1 MKRRKLRQQKVK
13 KAPFKREEFVGTV
26 SMTREGYGFVEIP
39 GQENDIFV
47 SAPKLRG
54 ALNGDTVKVVTT
66 KAKGIGPDGK
76 PKRIEGEVLFI
87 LERSKLPHIGI
98 LQVTRSEAWVIME
111 SRVMPYDIRIPIE
124 DLDQWFPDT
133 PESPR
138 DPKKISGFK
147 VAAIVK
153 DWPRRAMAPIG
164 ELIDILGV
172 PGENDTEMHSIL
184 AEFGLPYR
192 FEPNVEEAANAI
204 SAEITAAEISRRRDF
219 REVTTFTIDP
229 ADAKD
234 FDDAISYQIL
244 PSGNAEVGVHI
255 ADVTH
260 YVRPGSLIDKVA
272 FERGTSVY
280 LVDRTV
286 PMLPEKLSNNLCSLR
301 PQEDKLCFS
310 AVFEMDEKGNVVNEW
325 FGRSVINSNVRLD
338 YDEAQQTIET
348 GEGVLASEILAVHK
362 LAEILRAKRFKAGAI
377 NFERPEM
384 KVQID
389 ETGKPIGVYEKIGK
403 EANWLIE
410 EFMLLANRRVAQFI
424 GKPAGRGAKAKTFV
438 YRVHEDPNPE
448 KIEALRKFV
457 HLFGYNLPGGEA
469 KAAPKKGKEKAASEK
484 KAAPPKGLSK
494 EGKGIAAALNTLLGK
509 VKGSPEE
516 NAIEMMALRSMARA
530 RYTTDNYGHYGLAF
544 DYYTHFTS
552 PIRRYPDMM
561 VHRLLAMYL
570 DQEPSQ
576 NKDEYEGMCKHS
588 SEREQIAT
596 DAERASIKYKL
607 VEFMQDKVGQIFDG
621 SISGLTEWG
630 MYVEIEPTKIEGMV
644 PLREIRTDYFIFDEE
659 NYQLIGKGTG
669 RRYTLGDKVKVRV
682 VRASLEQKIIDYQ
695 LISEEVTE

>member
-1 MKRRKLRQQKVK
+1 MKRRKLRQPKVK
-13 KAPFKREEFVGTV
+13 KPAFKREELVGTV
-26 SMTREGYGFVEIP
+26 SMTREGYAFIEIP
-39 GQENDIFV
+39 GQDNDIFV

-87 LERSKLPHIGI
+87 IERSRLPHIGI

-138 DPKKISGFK
+138 DPKKISGLK

-164 ELIDILGV
+164 EIIDVLGV

-204 SAEITAAEISRRRDF
+204 STEITAAEISRRRDF

-234 FDDAISYQIL
+234 FDDAISYQVL
-244 PSGNAEVGVHI
+244 PSGNVEIGVHI

-260 YVRPGSLIDKVA
+260 YVKPGSLIDKVA

-325 FGRSVINSNVRLD
+325 FGRTVINSNVRLN
-338 YDEAQQTIET
+338 YEEAQQTIET
-348 GEGVLASEILAVHK
+348 GEGILATEILAVHK

-384 KVQID
+384 KVQVD
-389 ETGKPIGVYEKIGK
+389 ENGKPVGVYEKIGK

-424 GKPAGRGAKAKTFV
+424 GKPKGRGAKVKTFV

-457 HLFGYNLPGGEA
+457 HLFGYNLPVGEM
-469 KAAPKKGKEKAASEK
+469 KPAPKKGKEKAAPEK
-484 KAAPPKGLSK
+484 KAATPKGLSK
-494 EGKGIAAALNTLLGK
+494 EGKNIAGALNALLGK

-516 NAIEMMALRSMARA
+516 NAIELMALRSMARA

-644 PLREIRTDYFIFDEE
+644 PLREIHTDYFIFDEE

-669 RRYTLGDKVKVRV
+669 KRYTLGDKVKVRV

-695 LISEEVTE
+695 LITD

>member
-1 MKRRKLRQQKVK
+1 MKRRKLRQPKVK
-13 KAPFKREEFVGTV
+13 KPAFKREELVGTV
-26 SMTREGYGFVEIP
+26 SMTREGYAFIEIP
-39 GQENDIFV
+39 GQDNDIFV

-87 LERSKLPHIGI
+87 IERSRLPHIGI

-124 DLDQWFPDT
+124 DLDQWFQDT
-133 PESPR
+133 PDSPR
-138 DPKKISGFK
+138 DPKKISGLK

-164 ELIDILGV
+164 EIIDVLGV

-204 SAEITAAEISRRRDF
+204 STEITAAEISRRRDF

-234 FDDAISYQIL
+234 FDDAISYQVL
-244 PSGNAEVGVHI
+244 PSGNVEIGVHI

-260 YVRPGSLIDKVA
+260 YVKPGSLIDKVA

-325 FGRSVINSNVRLD
+325 FGRTVINSNVRLN
-338 YDEAQQTIET
+338 YEEAQQTIET
-348 GEGVLASEILAVHK
+348 GEGILATEILAVHK

-424 GKPAGRGAKAKTFV
+424 GKPKGRGAKVKTFV

-457 HLFGYNLPGGEA
+457 HLFGYNLPVGEM
-469 KAAPKKGKEKAASEK
+469 KAAPKKGKEKSAPEK
-484 KAAPPKGLSK
+484 KAATPKGLSK
-494 EGKGIAAALNTLLGK
+494 EGKNIAGALNALLGK

-516 NAIEMMALRSMARA
+516 NAIELMALRSMARA

-644 PLREIRTDYFIFDEE
+644 PLREIHTDYFIFDEE

-669 RRYTLGDKVKVRV
+669 KRYTLGDKVKVRV

-695 LISEEVTE
+695 LITD

>member
-1 MKRRKLRQQKVK
+1 MKRRKLRQPKVK
-13 KAPFKREEFVGTV
+13 KPAFKREELVGTV
-26 SMTREGYGFVEIP
+26 SMTREGYAFIEIP
-39 GQENDIFV
+39 GQDNDIFV

-87 LERSKLPHIGI
+87 IERSRLPHIGI

-133 PESPR
+133 PDSPR
-138 DPKKISGFK
+138 DPKKISGLK

-164 ELIDILGV
+164 EIIDVLGV

-204 SAEITAAEISRRRDF
+204 STEITAAEISRRRDF

-234 FDDAISYQIL
+234 FDDAISYQVL
-244 PSGNAEVGVHI
+244 PSGNVEIGVHI

-260 YVRPGSLIDKVA
+260 YVKPGSLIDKVA

-325 FGRSVINSNVRLD
+325 FGRTVINSNVRLN
-338 YDEAQQTIET
+338 YEEAQQTIET
-348 GEGVLASEILAVHK
+348 GEGILATEILAVHK

-384 KVQID
+384 KVQVD
-389 ETGKPIGVYEKIGK
+389 ENGKPVGVYEKIGK

-424 GKPAGRGAKAKTFV
+424 GKPKGRGTKVKTFV

-457 HLFGYNLPGGEA
+457 HLFGYNLPVGEM
-469 KAAPKKGKEKAASEK
+469 KTAPKKGKEKAAPEK
-484 KAAPPKGLSK
+484 KAATPKGLSK
-494 EGKGIAAALNTLLGK
+494 EGKNIAGALNALLGK

-516 NAIEMMALRSMARA
+516 NAIELMALRSMARA

-644 PLREIRTDYFIFDEE
+644 PLREIHTDYFIFDEE

-669 RRYTLGDKVKVRV
+669 KRYTLGDKVKVRV

-695 LISEEVTE
+695 LITD

>member
-1 MKRRKLRQQKVK
+1 MKRRKLRQPKVK
-13 KAPFKREEFVGTV
+13 KPAFKREELVGTV
-26 SMTREGYGFVEIP
+26 SMTREGYAFIEIP
-39 GQENDIFV
+39 GQDNDIFV

-87 LERSKLPHIGI
+87 IERSRLPHIGI

-111 SRVMPYDIRIPIE
+111 SRVMPYDIRIPVE

-138 DPKKISGFK
+138 DPKKISGLK

-164 ELIDILGV
+164 EIIDVLGV

-204 SAEITAAEISRRRDF
+204 STEITAAEISRRRDF

-234 FDDAISYQIL
+234 FDDAISYQVL
-244 PSGNAEVGVHI
+244 PSGNVEIGVHI

-260 YVRPGSLIDKVA
+260 YVKPGSLIDKVA

-325 FGRSVINSNVRLD
+325 FGRTVINSNVRLN
-338 YDEAQQTIET
+338 YEEAQQTIET
-348 GEGVLASEILAVHK
+348 GEGVLATEILAVHR
-362 LAEILRAKRFKAGAI
+362 LAEILRARRFKAGAI

-384 KVQID
+384 KVEID
-389 ETGKPIGVYEKIGK
+389 EAGKPVGVYEKIGK

-424 GKPAGRGAKAKTFV
+424 GKPKGRGAKVKTFV

-457 HLFGYNLPGGEA
+457 HLFGYNLPVGEM
-469 KAAPKKGKEKAASEK
+469 KAAPKKGKEKAAPEK
-484 KAAPPKGLSK
+484 KAATPKGLSK
-494 EGKGIAAALNTLLGK
+494 EGKNIAGALNALLGK

-516 NAIEMMALRSMARA
+516 NAIELMALRSMARA

-644 PLREIRTDYFIFDEE
+644 PLREIHTDYFIFDEE

-669 RRYTLGDKVKVRV
+669 KRYTLGDKVKVRV

-695 LISEEVTE
+695 LVTD

>member
-13 KAPFKREEFVGTV
+13 KAPFKREELVGTV
-26 SMTREGYGFVEIP
+26 SMTREGYAFIEIP
-39 GQENDIFV
+39 GQDNDIFV

-87 LERSKLPHIGI
+87 IERSRLPHIGI

-138 DPKKISGFK
+138 DPKKISGLK

-164 ELIDILGV
+164 EIIDVLGV

-204 SAEITAAEISRRRDF
+204 STEITAAEISRRRDF

-234 FDDAISYQIL
+234 FDDAISYQVL
-244 PSGNAEVGVHI
+244 PSGNVEIGVHI

-260 YVRPGSLIDKVA
+260 YVKPGSLIDKVA

-325 FGRSVINSNVRLD
+325 FGRTVINSNVRLN
-338 YDEAQQTIET
+338 YEEAQQTIET
-348 GEGVLASEILAVHK
+348 GEGILATEILAVHK

-424 GKPAGRGAKAKTFV
+424 GKPKGRGAKVKTFV

-457 HLFGYNLPGGEA
+457 HLFGYNLPVGEM
-469 KAAPKKGKEKAASEK
+469 KAAPKKGKEKAAPEK
-484 KAAPPKGLSK
+484 KAATPKGLSK
-494 EGKGIAAALNTLLGK
+494 EGKNIAGALNALLGK

-516 NAIEMMALRSMARA
+516 NAIELMALRSMARA

-669 RRYTLGDKVKVRV
+669 KRYTLGDKVKVRV

-695 LISEEVTE
+695 LITD

>member
-1 MKRRKLRQQKVK
+1 MKRRKLRQPKVK
-13 KAPFKREEFVGTV
+13 KPAFKREELVGTV
-26 SMTREGYGFVEIP
+26 SMTREGYAFIEIP
-39 GQENDIFV
+39 GQDNDIFV

-66 KAKGIGPDGK
+66 KAKGIGSDGK

-87 LERSKLPHIGI
+87 IERSRLPHIGI

-133 PESPR
+133 PDSPR
-138 DPKKISGFK
+138 DPKKISGLK

-164 ELIDILGV
+164 EIIDVLGV

-204 SAEITAAEISRRRDF
+204 STEITAAEISRRRDF

-234 FDDAISYQIL
+234 FDDAISYQVL
-244 PSGNAEVGVHI
+244 PSGNMEIGVHI

-260 YVRPGSLIDKVA
+260 YVKPGSLIDKVA

-325 FGRSVINSNVRLD
+325 FGRTVINSNVRLN
-338 YDEAQQTIET
+338 YEEAQQTIET
-348 GEGVLASEILAVHK
+348 GEGILATEILAVHK

-384 KVQID
+384 KVQVD
-389 ETGKPIGVYEKIGK
+389 ENGKPVGVYEKIGK

-424 GKPAGRGAKAKTFV
+424 GKPKGRGAKVKTFV

-457 HLFGYNLPGGEA
+457 HLFGYNLPVGEM
-469 KAAPKKGKEKAASEK
+469 KTAPKKGKEKSAPEK
-484 KAAPPKGLSK
+484 KAATPKGLSK
-494 EGKGIAAALNTLLGK
+494 EGKNIAGALNALLGK

-516 NAIEMMALRSMARA
+516 NAIELMALRSMARA

-644 PLREIRTDYFIFDEE
+644 PLREIHTDYFIFDEE

-669 RRYTLGDKVKVRV
+669 KRYTLGDKVKVRV

-695 LISEEVTE
+695 LISD

>member
-1 MKRRKLRQQKVK
+1 MKRRKLRQPKVK
-13 KAPFKREEFVGTV
+13 KPAFKREELVGTV
-26 SMTREGYGFVEIP
+26 SMTREGYAFIEIP
-39 GQENDIFV
+39 GQDNDIFV

-87 LERSKLPHIGI
+87 IERSRLPHIGI

-138 DPKKISGFK
+138 DPKKISGLK

-164 ELIDILGV
+164 EIIDVLGV

-204 SAEITAAEISRRRDF
+204 STEITAAEISRRRDF

-234 FDDAISYQIL
+234 FDDAISYQVL
-244 PSGNAEVGVHI
+244 PSGNVEIGVHI

-260 YVRPGSLIDKVA
+260 YVKPGSLIDKVA

-325 FGRSVINSNVRLD
+325 FGRTVINSNVRLN
-338 YDEAQQTIET
+338 YEEAQQTIET
-348 GEGVLASEILAVHK
+348 GEGILATEILAVHK

-384 KVQID
+384 KVEID

-424 GKPAGRGAKAKTFV
+424 GKPKGRGAKVKTFV

-457 HLFGYNLPGGEA
+457 HLFGYNLPVGEM
-469 KAAPKKGKEKAASEK
+469 KAAPKKGKEKAAPEK
-484 KAAPPKGLSK
+484 KAATPKGLSK
-494 EGKGIAAALNTLLGK
+494 EGKNIAGALNALLGK

-516 NAIEMMALRSMARA
+516 NAIELMALRSMARA

-576 NKDEYEGMCKHS
+576 NKDEFEGMCKHS

-669 RRYTLGDKVKVRV
+669 KRYTLGDKVKVRV

-695 LISEEVTE
+695 LITD

>member
-1 MKRRKLRQQKVK
+1 MKRRKLRQPKVK
-13 KAPFKREEFVGTV
+13 KPAFKREELVGTV
-26 SMTREGYGFVEIP
+26 SMTREGYAFIEIP
-39 GQENDIFV
+39 GQDNDIFV

-87 LERSKLPHIGI
+87 IERSRLPHIGI

-133 PESPR
+133 PDSPR
-138 DPKKISGFK
+138 DPKKISGLK

-164 ELIDILGV
+164 EIIDVLGV

-204 SAEITAAEISRRRDF
+204 STEITAAEISRRRDF

-234 FDDAISYQIL
+234 FDDAISYQVL
-244 PSGNAEVGVHI
+244 PSGNVEIGVHI

-260 YVRPGSLIDKVA
+260 YVKPGSLIDKVA

-325 FGRSVINSNVRLD
+325 FGRTVINSNVRLN
-338 YDEAQQTIET
+338 YEEAQQTIET
-348 GEGVLASEILAVHK
+348 GEGILATEILAVHK

-384 KVQID
+384 KVQVD
-389 ETGKPIGVYEKIGK
+389 ENGKPVGVYEKIGK

-424 GKPAGRGAKAKTFV
+424 GKPKGRGAKVKTFV

-457 HLFGYNLPGGEA
+457 HLFGYNLPVGEM
-469 KAAPKKGKEKAASEK
+469 KATPKKGKEKADPEK
-484 KAAPPKGLSK
+484 KAATPKGLSK
-494 EGKGIAAALNTLLGK
+494 EGKNIAGALNALLGT

-516 NAIEMMALRSMARA
+516 NAIELMALRSMARA

-644 PLREIRTDYFIFDEE
+644 PLREIHTDYFIFDEE

-669 RRYTLGDKVKVRV
+669 KRYTLGDKVKVRV
-682 VRASLEQKIIDYQ
+682 VRASLEPKIIDSQ
-695 LISEEVTE
+695 LITE

>member
-1 MKRRKLRQQKVK
+1 MKRRKLRQPKVK
-13 KAPFKREEFVGTV
+13 KPAFKREELVGTV
-26 SMTREGYGFVEIP
+26 SMTREGYAFIEIP
-39 GQENDIFV
+39 GQDNDIFV

-87 LERSKLPHIGI
+87 IERSRLPHIGI

-111 SRVMPYDIRIPIE
+111 SRVMPYDIRIPVE

-138 DPKKISGFK
+138 DPKKISGLK

-164 ELIDILGV
+164 EIIDVLGV

-204 SAEITAAEISRRRDF
+204 STEITAAEISRRRDF

-234 FDDAISYQIL
+234 FDDAISYQVL
-244 PSGNAEVGVHI
+244 PSGNVEIGVHI

-260 YVRPGSLIDKVA
+260 YVKPGSLIDKVA

-325 FGRSVINSNVRLD
+325 FGRTVINSNVRLN
-338 YDEAQQTIET
+338 YEEAQQTIET
-348 GEGVLASEILAVHK
+348 GEGILATEILAVHK

-384 KVQID
+384 KVEID

-424 GKPAGRGAKAKTFV
+424 GKPKGRGAKVKTFV

-457 HLFGYNLPGGEA
+457 HLFGYNLPVGEM
-469 KAAPKKGKEKAASEK
+469 KTAPKKGKEKSAPEK
-484 KAAPPKGLSK
+484 KAATPKGLSK
-494 EGKGIAAALNTLLGK
+494 EGKNIAGALNALLGK

-516 NAIEMMALRSMARA
+516 NAIELMALRSMARA

-607 VEFMQDKVGQIFDG
+607 VEFMQDKVGEIFDG

-669 RRYTLGDKVKVRV
+669 KRYTLGDKVKVRV

-695 LISEEVTE
+695 LITD

>member
-1 MKRRKLRQQKVK
+1 MKRRKLRQPKVK
-13 KAPFKREEFVGTV
+13 KPAFKREELIGTV
-26 SMTREGYGFVEIP
+26 SMTREGYAFIEIP
-39 GQENDIFV
+39 GQDNDIFV

-87 LERSKLPHIGI
+87 IERSRLPHIGI

-138 DPKKISGFK
+138 DPKKISGLK
-147 VAAIVK
+147 VAAVVK

-164 ELIDILGV
+164 EIIDVLGV

-204 SAEITAAEISRRRDF
+204 STEITAAEISRRRDF

-234 FDDAISYQIL
+234 FDDAISYQVL
-244 PSGNAEVGVHI
+244 PSGNVEIGVHI

-260 YVRPGSLIDKVA
+260 YVKPGSLIDKVA

-325 FGRSVINSNVRLD
+325 FGRTVINSNVRLN
-338 YDEAQQTIET
+338 YEEAQQTIET
-348 GEGVLASEILAVHK
+348 GEGILATEILAVHK

-424 GKPAGRGAKAKTFV
+424 GKPKGRGAKVKTFV

-457 HLFGYNLPGGEA
+457 HLFGYNLPVGEM
-469 KAAPKKGKEKAASEK
+469 KAAPKKGKEKAAPEK

-494 EGKGIAAALNTLLGK
+494 EGKNIAGALNALLGK

-516 NAIEMMALRSMARA
+516 NAIELMALRSMARA

-644 PLREIRTDYFIFDEE
+644 PLREIHTDYFIFDEE

-669 RRYTLGDKVKVRV
+669 KRYTLGDKVKVRV

-695 LISEEVTE
+695 LITD

>member
-1 MKRRKLRQQKVK
+1 MKRRKLRQPKVK
-13 KAPFKREEFVGTV
+13 KPAFKREELVGTV
-26 SMTREGYGFVEIP
+26 SMTREGYAFIEIP
-39 GQENDIFV
+39 GQDNDIFV

-87 LERSKLPHIGI
+87 IERSRLPHIGI

-138 DPKKISGFK
+138 DPKKISGLK

-164 ELIDILGV
+164 EIIDVLGV

-204 SAEITAAEISRRRDF
+204 STEITAAEISRRRDF

-234 FDDAISYQIL
+234 FDDAISYQVL
-244 PSGNAEVGVHI
+244 PSGNVEIGVHI

-260 YVRPGSLIDKVA
+260 YVKPGSLIDKVA

-325 FGRSVINSNVRLD
+325 FGRTVINSNVRLN
-338 YDEAQQTIET
+338 YEEAQQTIET
-348 GEGVLASEILAVHK
+348 GEGILATEILAVHK
-362 LAEILRAKRFKAGAI
+362 HAEILRAKRFKAGAI

-384 KVQID
+384 KVQVD
-389 ETGKPIGVYEKIGK
+389 ENGKPVGVYEKIGK

-424 GKPAGRGAKAKTFV
+424 GKPKGRGAKVKTFV

-457 HLFGYNLPGGEA
+457 HLFGYNLPVGEM
-469 KAAPKKGKEKAASEK
+469 KATPKKGKEKAAPEK
-484 KAAPPKGLSK
+484 KAATPKGLSK
-494 EGKGIAAALNTLLGK
+494 EGKNIAGALNALLGK

-516 NAIEMMALRSMARA
+516 NAIELMALRSMARA

-644 PLREIRTDYFIFDEE
+644 PLREIHTDYFIFDEE

-669 RRYTLGDKVKVRV
+669 KRYTLGDKVKVRV

-695 LISEEVTE
+695 LITD

>member
-1 MKRRKLRQQKVK
+1 MKRRKLRQPKVK
-13 KAPFKREEFVGTV
+13 KPAFKREELVGTV
-26 SMTREGYGFVEIP
+26 SMTREGYAFIEIP
-39 GQENDIFV
+39 GQDNDIFV

-87 LERSKLPHIGI
+87 IERSRLPHIGI

-133 PESPR
+133 PDSPR
-138 DPKKISGFK
+138 DPKKISGLK

-164 ELIDILGV
+164 EIIDVLGV

-204 SAEITAAEISRRRDF
+204 STEITAAEISRRRDF

-234 FDDAISYQIL
+234 FDDAISYQVL
-244 PSGNAEVGVHI
+244 PSGNVEIGVHI

-260 YVRPGSLIDKVA
+260 YVKPGSLIDKVA

-325 FGRSVINSNVRLD
+325 FGRTVINSNVRLN
-338 YDEAQQTIET
+338 YEEAQQTIET
-348 GEGVLASEILAVHK
+348 GEGILATEILAVHK

-424 GKPAGRGAKAKTFV
+424 GKPKGRGAKVKTFV

-457 HLFGYNLPGGEA
+457 HLFGYNLPVGEM
-469 KAAPKKGKEKAASEK
+469 KAAPKKGKEKAAPEK

-494 EGKGIAAALNTLLGK
+494 EGKNIAGALNALLGK

-516 NAIEMMALRSMARA
+516 NAIELMALRSMARA

-576 NKDEYEGMCKHS
+576 NKDEFEGMCKHS

-644 PLREIRTDYFIFDEE
+644 PLREIRSDYFIFDEE

-669 RRYTLGDKVKVRV
+669 KRYTLGDKVKVRV

-695 LISEEVTE
+695 LITD

>member
-1 MKRRKLRQQKVK
+1 MKRRKLRQPKVK
-13 KAPFKREEFVGTV
+13 KPAFKREELVGTV
-26 SMTREGYGFVEIP
+26 SMTREGYAFIEIP
-39 GQENDIFV
+39 GQDNDIFV

-87 LERSKLPHIGI
+87 IERSRLPHIGI

-133 PESPR
+133 PDSPR
-138 DPKKISGFK
+138 DPKKISGLK

-164 ELIDILGV
+164 EIIDVLGV

-204 SAEITAAEISRRRDF
+204 STEITAAEISRRRDF

-234 FDDAISYQIL
+234 FDDAISYQVL
-244 PSGNAEVGVHI
+244 PSGNVEIGVHI

-260 YVRPGSLIDKVA
+260 YVKPGSLIDKVA

-325 FGRSVINSNVRLD
+325 FGRTVINSNVRLN
-338 YDEAQQTIET
+338 YEEAQQTIET
-348 GEGVLASEILAVHK
+348 GEGILATEILAVHK

-384 KVQID
+384 KVQVD
-389 ETGKPIGVYEKIGK
+389 ENGKPVGVYEKIGK

-424 GKPAGRGAKAKTFV
+424 GKPKGRGAKVKTFV

-457 HLFGYNLPGGEA
+457 HLFGYNLPVGEM
-469 KAAPKKGKEKAASEK
+469 KAAPKKGKEKAAPEK
-484 KAAPPKGLSK
+484 KAATPKGLSK
-494 EGKGIAAALNTLLGK
+494 EGKNIAGALNALLGK

-516 NAIEMMALRSMARA
+516 NAIELMALRSMARA

-644 PLREIRTDYFIFDEE
+644 PLREIHTDYFIFDEE

-669 RRYTLGDKVKVRV
+669 KRYTLGDKVKVRV

-695 LISEEVTE
+695 LITD

>member
-66 KAKGIGPDGK
+66 KAKGVGPDGK

-111 SRVMPYDIRIPIE
+111 SRVMPYDIKIPIN
-124 DLDQWFPDT
+124 DLDKWFPDT
-133 PESPR
+133 EENPR
-138 DPKKISGFK
+138 DPKKISGLK
-147 VAAIVK
+147 VAVIVK

-192 FEPNVEEAANAI
+192 FEANVEEAANAI
-204 SAEITAAEISRRRDF
+204 STEITAAEISRRRDF

-244 PSGNAEVGVHI
+244 PSGNVEVGVHI

-260 YVRPGSLIDKVA
+260 YVRPGSIIDKVA

-310 AVFEMDEKGNVVNEW
+310 AVFELDEKANIINEW
-325 FGRSVINSNVRLD
+325 FGRTVINSNVRLD

-348 GEGVLASEILAVHK
+348 GEGVLATEILAVHK

-469 KAAPKKGKEKAASEK
+469 RTVPKKGKEKAASEK

-570 DQEPSQ
+570 DEQPSQ

-607 VEFMQDKVGQIFDG
+607 VEFMQDKVGQIFEG

-659 NYQLIGKGTG
+659 NYRLVGKGTG
-669 RRYTLGDKVKVRV
+669 KQYTLGDKVKVRV

>member
-1 MKRRKLRQQKVK
+1 MKRRKLRQPKVK
-13 KAPFKREEFVGTV
+13 KPAFKREELVGTV
-26 SMTREGYGFVEIP
+26 SMTREGYAFIEIP
-39 GQENDIFV
+39 GQDNDIFV

-87 LERSKLPHIGI
+87 IERSRLPHIGI

-133 PESPR
+133 PDSPR
-138 DPKKISGFK
+138 DPKKISGLK

-164 ELIDILGV
+164 EIIDVLGV

-204 SAEITAAEISRRRDF
+204 STEITAAEISRRRDF

-234 FDDAISYQIL
+234 FDDAISYQVL
-244 PSGNAEVGVHI
+244 PSGNMEIGVHI

-260 YVRPGSLIDKVA
+260 YVKPGSLIDKVA

-325 FGRSVINSNVRLD
+325 FGRTVINSNVRLN
-338 YDEAQQTIET
+338 YEEAQQTIET
-348 GEGVLASEILAVHK
+348 GEGILATEILAVHK

-384 KVQID
+384 KVQVD
-389 ETGKPIGVYEKIGK
+389 ENGKPVGVYEKIGK

-424 GKPAGRGAKAKTFV
+424 GKPKGRGAKVKTFV

-457 HLFGYNLPGGEA
+457 HLFGYNLPVGEM
-469 KAAPKKGKEKAASEK
+469 KTAPKKGKEKSAPEK
-484 KAAPPKGLSK
+484 KAATPKGLSK
-494 EGKGIAAALNTLLGK
+494 EGKNIAGALNALLGK

-516 NAIEMMALRSMARA
+516 NAIELMALRSMARA

-644 PLREIRTDYFIFDEE
+644 PLREIHTDYFIFDEE

-669 RRYTLGDKVKVRV
+669 KRYTLGDKVKVRV

-695 LISEEVTE
+695 LISD

>member
-1 MKRRKLRQQKVK
+1 MKRRKLRQPKVK
-13 KAPFKREEFVGTV
+13 KPAFKREELVGTV
-26 SMTREGYGFVEIP
+26 SMTREGYAFIEIP
-39 GQENDIFV
+39 GQDNDIFV

-87 LERSKLPHIGI
+87 IERSRLPHIGI

-133 PESPR
+133 PDSPR
-138 DPKKISGFK
+138 DPKKISGLK

-164 ELIDILGV
+164 EIIDVLGV

-204 SAEITAAEISRRRDF
+204 STEITAAEISRRRDF

-234 FDDAISYQIL
+234 FDDAISYQVL
-244 PSGNAEVGVHI
+244 PSGNVEIGVHI

-260 YVRPGSLIDKVA
+260 YVKPGSLIDKVA

-325 FGRSVINSNVRLD
+325 FGRTVINSNVRLN
-338 YDEAQQTIET
+338 YEEAQQTIET
-348 GEGVLASEILAVHK
+348 GEGILATEILAVHK

-384 KVQID
+384 KVQVD
-389 ETGKPIGVYEKIGK
+389 ENGKPVGVYEKIGK

-424 GKPAGRGAKAKTFV
+424 GKPKGRGAKVKTFV

-457 HLFGYNLPGGEA
+457 HLFGYNLPVGEM
-469 KAAPKKGKEKAASEK
+469 KATPKKGKEKAAPEK
-484 KAAPPKGLSK
+484 KAATPKGLSK
-494 EGKGIAAALNTLLGK
+494 EGKNIAGALNALLGK

-516 NAIEMMALRSMARA
+516 NAIELMALRSMARA

-644 PLREIRTDYFIFDEE
+644 PLREIHTDYFIFDEE

-669 RRYTLGDKVKVRV
+669 KRYTLGDKVKVRV

-695 LISEEVTE
+695 LITD